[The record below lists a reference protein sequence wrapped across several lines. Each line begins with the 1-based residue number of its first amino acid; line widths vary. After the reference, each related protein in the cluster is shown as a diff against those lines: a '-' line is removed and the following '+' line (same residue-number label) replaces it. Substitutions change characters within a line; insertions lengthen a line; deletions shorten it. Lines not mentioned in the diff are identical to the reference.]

1 MTRAAIIL
9 RKNGLRATI
18 ALVIGATTL
27 VGCKGAD
34 NATAKNAPIGMQV
47 GPENIAVVKAEQIR
61 SGPAISGN
69 LEAEAQA
76 TVRAEVGG
84 AVLRTLAEQGDRVS
98 AGRPL
103 AQLDD
108 ATLRAQELAA
118 RSAVSRSSVSSRSGC
133 HAGSNSATILAASQV
148 ANPSLSQMSSHHA
161 VVTRSPNH
169 WWASSWDATLTHAS
183 RSHGVICA
191 GSRMIKR
198 EA

>member
-118 RSAVSRSSVSSRSGC
+118 RSSVSTAQNAAEIAKRQVDRSEALNK
-133 HAGSNSATILAASQV
+133 AGAIA
-148 ANPSLSQMSSHHA
+148 
-161 VVTRSPNH
+161 
-169 WWASSWDATLTHAS
+169 
-183 RSHGVICA
+183 
-191 GSRMIKR
+191 
-198 EA
+198 